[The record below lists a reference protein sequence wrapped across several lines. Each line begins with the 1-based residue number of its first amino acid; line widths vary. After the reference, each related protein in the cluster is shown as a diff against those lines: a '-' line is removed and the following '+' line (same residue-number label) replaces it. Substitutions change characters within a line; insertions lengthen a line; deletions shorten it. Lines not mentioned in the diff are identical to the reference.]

1 MDVVR
6 AGDGAESVRGV
17 GERKDG
23 SGPNGRD
30 AGSEE
35 IEGVAPN
42 LRMSDAV
49 ARFLEHCRIGK
60 RLSPHTV
67 RAYHS
72 DLTDFRKAVGQTV
85 GIGDV
90 DRDLIRFYA
99 RSLLENRRLKETTAR
114 RRIATLKVLFRWL
127 EREELIALS
136 VFHRLDLSIRLPKR
150 LPRALESA
158 DMRRLL
164 RAAEAAAA
172 QFDAD
177 VRTAAPAAPDGRYV
191 ALIMLFVIVVLFTT
205 GLRVSELVSVRLDNV
220 SHRDGHIRVSGKGN
234 RERTVYLP
242 GRPAMRVLMD
252 FLDARRKIR
261 TPSDAL
267 LVAPEG
273 TPLTAQYIRRR
284 LRDLA
289 QSAGIGRRVTP
300 HMLRH
305 TAATQLLEAGV
316 DIRFV
321 QRLLGHAS
329 IATTQIYTQV
339 RDATLKAKLARA
351 DTLSRLGLRRADN

>member
-1 MDVVR
+1 MDVVPAEEGSR
-6 AGDGAESVRGV
+6 AV
-17 GERKDG
+17 
-23 SGPNGRD
+23 
-30 AGSEE
+30 
-35 IEGVAPN
+35 GVAD
-42 LRMSDAV
+42 LRMGEAV
-49 ARFLEHCRIGK
+49 ARFLDHCRNGK
-60 RLSPHTV
+60 GLSPHTL

-72 DLTDFRKAVGQTV
+72 DLTDFRNAVGQTV
-85 GIGDV
+85 GIGEV
-90 DRDLIRFYA
+90 NRDLIRLYA

-150 LPRALESA
+150 LPRALEPA

-164 RAAEAAAA
+164 RAAEKAVLMPSTTPG
-172 QFDAD
+172 DN
-177 VRTAAPAAPDGRYV
+177 RYG

-205 GLRVSELVSVRLDNV
+205 GLRVSELVSVRLENV

-242 GRPAMRVLMD
+242 GRPAMKVLME
-252 FLDARRKIR
+252 FLDARRKIP
-261 TPSDAL
+261 TSSDAL
-267 LVAPEG
+267 VVAPDG
-273 TPLTAQYIRRR
+273 TPVTAQYIRRR

-289 QSAGIGRRVTP
+289 QAASIPRRVTP

-351 DTLSRLGLRRADN
+351 DTLSKLGLGTTDN

>member
-1 MDVVR
+1 MGLGPAGTVAELV
-6 AGDGAESVRGV
+6 GDGEGG
-17 GERKDG
+17 GEGLLR
-23 SGPNGRD
+23 NGGKGRTQGHE
-30 AGSEE
+30 AVLPAS
-35 IEGVAPN
+35 ALP
-42 LRMSDAV
+42 MSDAV
-49 ARFLEHCRIGK
+49 ARFLDHCRIGK
-60 RLSPHTV
+60 RLSANTL

-72 DLTDFRKAVGQTV
+72 DLTDFRNAVGQAV
-85 GIGDV
+85 GIGEV
-90 DRDLIRFYA
+90 DRDLIRLYA

-150 LPRALESA
+150 LPRALETA

-164 RAAEAAAA
+164 RAAEAAALA
-172 QFDAD
+172 APSD
-177 VRTAAPAAPDGRYV
+177 VRYAE
-191 ALIMLFVIVVLFTT
+191 LIMLFVIVVLFTT
-205 GLRVSELVSVRLDNV
+205 GVRVSELASVRLENV
-220 SHRDGHIRVSGKGN
+220 SQREGHIRVSGKGN

-242 GRPAMRVLMD
+242 GRPAMKVLAD
-252 FLDARRKIR
+252 FLDARRKIS
-261 TPSDAL
+261 TSSDAL
-267 LVAPEG
+267 VVAPDG
-273 TPLTAQYIRRR
+273 TPVTAQYIRRR

-289 QSAGIGRRVTP
+289 QSAGIRRRVTP

-339 RDATLKAKLARA
+339 RDATLKAKLVRA
-351 DTLSRLGLRRADN
+351 DTLSRLGLRMG